1 MRRQVESTASRLV
14 ENNPDFPADA
24 TVFSPSGSRTMVK
37 NGIELG
43 INTRLAHIGNNP
55 RDYFGFVNPPVVH
68 ASTVLF
74 PDAATLV
81 SRGQKYTYGT
91 RGTPTTDALTQAVDE
106 LEGSAGTILVPSGLA
121 AVTVPLL
128 AYASAGDHVLIVDS
142 VYHPTRNFADTML
155 KRLGVEVEYYDPHIG
170 AGIAALLRPNTTIVF
185 TESPGSNTFEI
196 QDIPA
201 IAKAAHAAGAIVMMD
216 NTWATPLFFRPLEH
230 GVDVSIHAATKYPG
244 GHSDV
249 LLGTVSANEA
259 CWPKL
264 SEAFVTLGCCAG
276 PDDVYQVLRGL
287 RTMGVRLERHQ
298 QSALDIATW
307 LEGQPGIAQVLH
319 PALASHPDHALWK
332 RDFCGASG
340 VFSIVLAGGGQKQQH
355 AFLDAFKIFGLGYS
369 WAGFESLAVPVSLG
383 DRTVARNT
391 YEGPL
396 IRLQIGLE
404 NVEDLKADLALGLAA
419 AASV

>member
-1 MRRQVESTASRLV
+1 MAKDDIS
-14 ENNPDFPADA
+14 
-24 TVFSPSGSRTMVK
+24 
-37 NGIELG
+37 IG

-68 ASTVLF
+68 ASTVLY

-81 SRGQKYTYGT
+81 SRAQKYTYGT
-91 RGTPTTDALTQAVDE
+91 RGTPTTDALTTAIDE

-128 AYASAGDHVLIVDS
+128 AFAAAGDHVLIVDS

-155 KRLGVEVEYYDPHIG
+155 KRLGVEVEYYDPHAG
-170 AGIAALLRPNTTIVF
+170 AGISALIRPNTRIVF
-185 TESPGSNTFEI
+185 TESPASNTFEM

-216 NTWATPLFFRPLEH
+216 NTWATPLFFRPLDH
-230 GVDVSIHAATKYPG
+230 GVDISIHAATKYPG

-249 LLGTVSANEA
+249 LLGTVSANQA
-259 CWPKL
+259 CWKQL
-264 SEAFVTLGCCAG
+264 CEAFVTLGCCAG

-287 RTMGVRLERHQ
+287 RTMGVRLDHHQ
-298 QSALDIATW
+298 RSALDIAGW
-307 LEGQPGIAQVLH
+307 LETQSGVARVLH
-319 PALASHPDHALWK
+319 PALPSHPGHALWK
-332 RDFCGASG
+332 RDFSGASG

-355 AFLDAFKIFGLGYS
+355 AFLDALKIFGLGYS
-369 WAGFESLAVPVSLG
+369 WAGYESLAVPVFIE
-383 DRTVARNT
+383 DRVIAKGP
-391 YEGPL
+391 YQGPL

-404 NVEDLKADLALGLAA
+404 NVEDLKTDLSRGLAA
-419 AASV
+419 AASA